1 MNKGLKPRTSFDRE
15 QLLGAMKPV
24 RDLIPKDNYD
34 QFLDQVYSAIEIYLD
49 LDEPSMVTKELREI
63 NRICQKP
70 NYTLLNILENVSTTT
85 KGLLEGSNLLEGAK
99 PLPTL
104 PDKEDEVGIN
114 AFAQE
119 LRQRIIVHMKPLSDR
134 RGYRLIGSSKEGRPS
149 KARIDVL
156 VSFVAA
162 AYVSAAEKG
171 FRRKWDTDGNLP
183 FHQVLEVL
191 FEALSLD
198 GSVDEAIGRLKKGSP
213 AQFAKSPPNTPA
225 FQE

>member
-1 MNKGLKPRTSFDRE
+1 MNKEPKPRTALSRE
-15 QLLGAMKPV
+15 ELLQAMEPV
-24 RDLIPKDNYD
+24 RYLIPEDNYN
-34 QFLDQVYSAIEIYLD
+34 QFLDQVYSAIEIFLD
-49 LDEPSMVTKELREI
+49 LDEPSMVAKELREI

-99 PLPTL
+99 PFPTL

-149 KARIDVL
+149 KDRLSVL
-156 VSFVAA
+156 VSFLAA
-162 AYVSAAEKG
+162 AYVSATGKNY
-171 FRRKWDTDGNLP
+171 RRKWDSDNPP
-183 FHQVLEVL
+183 FHQIL
-191 FEALSLD
+191 EALFKALGIYTST
-198 GSVDEAIGRLKKGSP
+198 DEAIRRQRYPRRNK
-213 AQFAKSPPNTPA
+213 
-225 FQE
+225 

>member
-1 MNKGLKPRTSFDRE
+1 MNKEPKPRTSLRRE
-15 QLLGAMKPV
+15 KLLQAMEPV
-24 RDLIPKDNYD
+24 RDLIPRNNYD
-34 QFLDQVYSAIEIYLD
+34 QFLDQVYSAMEIYLH
-49 LDEPSMVTKELREI
+49 LDEPSIVAKELREI

-85 KGLLEGSNLLEGAK
+85 KSLLEGSNLLQGAK

-149 KARIDVL
+149 KDRLSVL
-156 VSFVAA
+156 VSFLAA
-162 AYVSAAEKG
+162 AYVSATGKNY
-171 FRRKWDTDGNLP
+171 RRKWDSDNPP
-183 FHQVLEVL
+183 FHQIL
-191 FEALSLD
+191 EALFKALGIYTST
-198 GSVDEAIGRLKKGSP
+198 DEAIRRQRYPRRNK
-213 AQFAKSPPNTPA
+213 
-225 FQE
+225 

>member
-1 MNKGLKPRTSFDRE
+1 MNKGPKPRTALSRE
-15 QLLGAMKPV
+15 ELLQALDPV
-24 RDLIPKDNYD
+24 KDLIPEDNYN
-34 QFLDQVYSAIEIYLD
+34 QFLDQVYSAIEIFLD
-49 LDEPSMVTKELREI
+49 LDEPSMVAKELREI

-99 PLPTL
+99 PFPTL

-149 KARIDVL
+149 KDRLSVL
-156 VSFVAA
+156 VSFLAA
-162 AYVSAAEKG
+162 AYVSATGKNY
-171 FRRKWDTDGNLP
+171 RRKWDSDNPP
-183 FHQVLEVL
+183 FHQIL
-191 FEALSLD
+191 EALFKALGIYTST
-198 GSVDEAIGRLKKGSP
+198 DEAIRRQRYPRRNK
-213 AQFAKSPPNTPA
+213 
-225 FQE
+225 